1 MTLQTLVLAVLLG
14 LAVLVALTSSVGVAV
29 MREDLDRAHFLGPVT
44 GVASPLLLAAVLV
57 QDGPV
62 TSTGA
67 KAVLAAMALLATGP
81 VVNHAL
87 GRADR
92 IRTTGDWRP

>member
-14 LAVLVALTSSVGVAV
+14 LAVLVVLASSIAVAA
-29 MREDLDRAHFLGPVT
+29 MDGDLDRAHFLSPVT

-62 TSTGA
+62 TSSGA
-67 KAVLAAMALLATGP
+67 KAILAAAALLATGP
-81 VVNHAL
+81 IVNHAL
-87 GRADR
+87 ARAHR

>member
-14 LAVLVALTSSVGVAV
+14 LALLVVAASSVGVAA
-29 MREDLDRAHFLGPVT
+29 MDEDLDRAHFLGPVT

-62 TSTGA
+62 TSTCA
-67 KAVLAAMALLATGP
+67 KAILAAIALFATGP
-81 VVNHAL
+81 IVNHGV
-87 GRADR
+87 GRAHR
-92 IRTTGDWRP
+92 VRTTGDWRP